1 MSEAELKRNKKRRQ
15 ANINVLC
22 GLITKAK
29 DIITAEDDNIEKDK
43 VITALLKAIRKKK
56 TVIESLNE
64 EIINVIDEDSI
75 EEEIDNT
82 TNNQVKVTKEID
94 DIELFV
100 VIM

>member
-43 VITALLKAIRKKK
+43 ETTASTECYLKKENGNIKFERR
-56 TVIESLNE
+56 
-64 EIINVIDEDSI
+64 
-75 EEEIDNT
+75 
-82 TNNQVKVTKEID
+82 NNKCYRRRFHRTRD
-94 DIELFV
+94 R
-100 VIM
+100 

>member
-29 DIITAEDDNIEKDK
+29 DIITADDNIEKDK
-43 VITALLKAIRKKK
+43 EITALLKAIRK
-56 TVIESLNE
+56 IESLNE

-75 EEEIDNT
+75 EQEIDNT
-82 TNNQVKVTKEID
+82 TNNEVKVTKEID
-94 DIELFV
+94 DIELF
-100 VIM
+100 